1 MKHKLN
7 TIQKPFILFTVDID
21 HKDADDNQQHY
32 SEVVFSWYDTNWS

>member
-7 TIQKPFILFTVDID
+7 TIQKPFILFTD